1 MATRAWLVDLD
12 GTLYRALPVKVAMA
26 AELALIAP
34 HHVRLVSRFR
44 SMHEV
49 VRDEQGSREHR
60 REVASFELQLLK
72 ASEDTGV
79 DVERLR
85 DVIHEWMIERPCKW
99 LARFPREPLL
109 AELRAFRRAGGKA
122 AVVSD
127 YPARLKLRALG
138 IDDLFDSVVA
148 NGEPGGPPRMKP
160 DPAGY
165 LEAARQLGVSP
176 EDCLVVGDRDDADG
190 EAARRAGMPF
200 RRV

>member
-12 GTLYRALPVKVAMA
+12 GTLYRAMPVKLAMA
-26 AELALIAP
+26 AELAIVAP

-44 SMHEV
+44 AMHEI
-49 VRDEQGSREHR
+49 VRDEQGRHEAGR
-60 REVASFELQLLK
+60 DVAGYELQLLK
-72 ASEDTGV
+72 ASQESGV
-79 DVERLR
+79 EVERLR
-85 DVIHEWMIERPCKW
+85 GVIHEWMIERPCKW
-99 LARFPREPLL
+99 LARFPREPLVT
-109 AELRAFRRAGGKA
+109 ELRAFRRAGGRA

-138 IDDLFDSVVA
+138 IDDLFDCVVA

-165 LEAARQLGVSP
+165 LEAARQLGIP
-176 EDCLVVGDRDDADG
+176 PDECLVVGDRDDADG